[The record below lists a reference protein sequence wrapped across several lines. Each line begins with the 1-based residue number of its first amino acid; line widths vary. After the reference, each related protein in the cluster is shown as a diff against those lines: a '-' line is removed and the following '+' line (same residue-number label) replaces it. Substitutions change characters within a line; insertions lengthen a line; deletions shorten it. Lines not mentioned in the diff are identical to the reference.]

1 MPINQRTTGCYWTT
15 GGRLWI
21 VLEDGKAVRDG
32 LHDLRARKLAER
44 RLCRQLRVRSLPA
57 RLPRPPRPGLGRR
70 CRRARRPAGQRTGP
84 PLPSKRRPTPFRD
97 GLLVWERPEGAGPGV
112 RKRAR
117 PRTRSRP
124 SDCRVAPSP
133 TLAFP
138 AVPAARQ
145 RDSQDL
151 CVQELPP
158 PRRCARP
165 ERRGAHRHPMSF
177 SRAYAVL
184 TQGTGGAQIIGR
196 GLPRERGRRGQP
208 SRGDS
213 PGSSST
219 PPG

>member
-1 MPINQRTTGCYWTT
+1 MPPVARPEPAGTAAATT
-15 GGRLWI
+15 
-21 VLEDGKAVRDG
+21 A
-32 LHDLRARKLAER
+32 
-44 RLCRQLRVRSLPA
+44 
-57 RLPRPPRPGLGRR
+57 PRPWAAMPKSPTASRSENGSSTALEAAPDTLPGRDCLSGSDPRGRGR
-70 CRRARRPAGQRTGP
+70 
-84 PLPSKRRPTPFRD
+84 
-97 GLLVWERPEGAGPGV
+97 GV

-177 SRAYAVL
+177 SWAYAVL